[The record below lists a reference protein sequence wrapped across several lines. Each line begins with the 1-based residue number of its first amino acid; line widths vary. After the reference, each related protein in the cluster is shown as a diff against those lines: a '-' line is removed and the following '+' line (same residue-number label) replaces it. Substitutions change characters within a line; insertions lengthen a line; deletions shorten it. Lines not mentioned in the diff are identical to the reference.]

1 MSQSIIT
8 GSKKTQRQRNIS
20 RENDIFSQL
29 DNLKF
34 EAVWLDT
41 FNRLEIRV
49 FNSNA
54 SATTMTM
61 RAKMLLTSG
70 DIVYYDF
77 RLAITSNRLESNA
90 RFRTSAGWLI
100 GLMVYEDPAI
110 SKRGQTFVVVD
121 IFDTKANV
129 HAQHLIS
136 NYVAEPFHPSW
147 PGTPLIAST
156 EGPGF
161 IRTIVGT
168 DPAAG
173 AEISETVPTN
183 ARWRLISVRVTLVTS
198 ATVTDRT
205 PTITLDDGINIF
217 GQSEDGV
224 TVPAS
229 TTSNQTF
236 SALGDI
242 ILLSEAYRIRS
253 LTTNIQVGD
262 NYGAPIYIVEEWIEV

>member
-1 MSQSIIT
+1 LSQSIIT